1 MTDHEHPI
9 RKAELHTWGRGSDN
23 YNGVGTAWVARF
35 HPYDT
40 WPIFFSGDTED
51 EAQVKAEEFRT
62 ETIDQH
68 EQAYQNRMA
77 GRDKAKAARDRKTA
91 GETA

>member
-1 MTDHEHPI
+1 MTNHEHPI
-9 RKAELHTWGRGSDN
+9 RKAELHTFARRPGITG
-23 YNGVGTAWVARF
+23 GTPFIARF

-51 EAQVKAEEFRT
+51 EAKGKAEKFRT
-62 ETIDQH
+62 ETIEYN

-77 GRDKAKAARDRKTA
+77 GRDKARAAREAKK
-91 GETA
+91 GEPA